1 MTTIK
6 VNVLFLSR
14 SNQLGGKSKS
24 FPFPFID
31 RGWMR
36 IADKMRKKLRTFGYL
51 LCPIR
56 AAIYWMQ
63 DATLIIHLQYSV
75 VPGDSFSCKF
85 FQNGL
90 LR

>member
-1 MTTIK
+1 MI
-6 VNVLFLSR
+6 
-14 SNQLGGKSKS
+14 GG
-24 FPFPFID
+24 FELLAFETRRRTID

-36 IADKMRKKLRTFGYL
+36 IADKMQKKLRTFGYL